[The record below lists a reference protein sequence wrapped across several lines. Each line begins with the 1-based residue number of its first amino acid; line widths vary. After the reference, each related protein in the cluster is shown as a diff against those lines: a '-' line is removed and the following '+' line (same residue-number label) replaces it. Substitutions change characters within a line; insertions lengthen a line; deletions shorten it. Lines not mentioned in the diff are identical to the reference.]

1 MNERFHRGRKMG
13 VGLAALIGLC
23 ALTVTPTFAK
33 FSAREVFQDDA
44 RAARFSVLTS
54 ELSVLTTEQSEEERI
69 INGDGTT
76 VLFTVAN
83 GNGTASEVAIAYDV
97 AVSLPPSLA
106 GLNGFSC
113 ELTCNGKSFEGFRS
127 KSAEDTVVYTFL
139 NVGAFEAGT
148 LSTDR
153 LTVSVYAKP
162 EKSTETFSVSIDV
175 LARQTKE

>member
-44 RAARFSVLTS
+44 RAARFSVLT
-54 ELSVLTTEQSEEERI
+54 ELSEEERI

-76 VLFTVAN
+76 VLFTVTN

-127 KSAEDTVVYTFL
+127 ESAEDTVVYTFL

-148 LSTDR
+148 LSTDH
-153 LTVSVYAKP
+153 LAVSVFAKP

>member
-1 MNERFHRGRKMG
+1 MG

-44 RAARFSVLTS
+44 RAARFSVLT
-54 ELSVLTTEQSEEERI
+54 ELSEEERI

-113 ELTCNGKSFEGFRS
+113 ELTCNGEPIEGFRS
-127 KSAEDTVVYTFL
+127 ESAEDTVVYTFL
-139 NVGAFEAGT
+139 NVGAFKAGT

-153 LTVSVYAKP
+153 LTVSVFAKP